1 MAKATIRYLD
11 EKKRR
16 IVIPKEITELENI
29 HEGDFIEIDVRR
41 IEKPSKMTA

>member
-16 IVIPKEITELENI
+16 IVIPKEIAELENI

-41 IEKPSKMTA
+41 IEKPLKVTI

>member
-16 IVIPKEITELENI
+16 IVIPKEISELEDL

-41 IEKPSKMTA
+41 IEKPVKVTT